1 MEIALVAE
9 EAAGVRTLQ
18 RIAKSDHRPA
28 VVLTASAATGAGV
41 TVASTAADLGVPTLP
56 AGGVRDPRL
65 ADDLRDRGIDV
76 LLNVH
81 SLHLVRPE
89 VLDAPRVGAFNLHP
103 GPLPEVAGLNA
114 PSWGVALGHAE
125 HGVTLHWMEPGID
138 TGDVVDD
145 VRFPI
150 TPDDTA
156 LTVAVRCI
164 ARGQELIDRLLAHL
178 DAGADAVPRHPQDL
192 DRRRYYGRGVP
203 HDGWV
208 PWPASAD
215 EVLAFLRAC
224 DYGPYPSP
232 WGVPRTL
239 RSGVDEIGVVRA
251 AATGR
256 SSADRPPGEVD
267 RDEDGPVVA
276 TGDAWVRPR
285 RLLVAGQACEPG
297 DVLRPGD
304 RLTGAAQTT

>member
-1 MEIALVAE
+1 MEVALVAE

-18 RIAKSDHRPA
+18 RIARSDHRLR
-28 VVLTASAATGAGV
+28 VVLTASDAAAPGV
-41 TVASTAADLGVPTLP
+41 SVASVAAELGVPTLP
-56 AGGVRDPRL
+56 ADRVRDPAL
-65 ADDLRDRGIDV
+65 ADDLRERGVDV

-114 PSWGVALGHAE
+114 PSWAVARGHE
-125 HGVTLHWMEPGID
+125 QHGVTLHWMEPGID
-138 TGDVVDD
+138 TGDVVDE

-156 LTVAVRCI
+156 LTVAVRCV
-164 ARGQELIDRLLAHL
+164 ARGQELVDRLLGHL
-178 DAGADAVPRHPQDL
+178 DDGVVPRHPQDHSA
-192 DRRRYYGRGVP
+192 RRYYGRGVP

-208 PWPASAD
+208 PWTAPAR
-215 EVLAFLRAC
+215 EVVDFVRAC

-239 RSGVDEIGVVRA
+239 HDGAGEVGVVRV

-256 SSADRPPGEVD
+256 SCAGRLPGEVD
-267 RDEDGPVVA
+267 EDDEG
-276 TGDAWVRPR
+276 
-285 RLLVAGQACEPG
+285 LLVATADEWVRLRRLADGA
-297 DVLRPGD
+297 VLRRGD
-304 RLTGAAQTT
+304 RLETQTT